1 MRELWGNSLWESRE
15 TCRQQA
21 FACAASAGASAEATA
36 AEREGPPDEDDTV
49 WNVDADEEFGAS
61 APRRAGLNIVLAKG
75 RGDAGFRQ
83 SGRGL
88 ISVHSTVEP
97 DERAYALEAYMN
109 AIFAQADAERR
120 PVARAT
126 RAVCCSWR
134 ARGVLVPPMPATC
147 RRCTRRAWRQGT
159 KALDGAICCA
169 SSLSAQSIPMARRSP
184 RSWSDASTS
193 SSSTLRLRPISRA
206 RWMDASVPDDAPM
219 PAEQVGHIFFRV
231 RGRKR
236 LSARAT
242 RLDAVPVLVLIIKCC
257 HQNFFFFCRRHI
269 TLFILSFVSRMRRA

>member
-1 MRELWGNSLWESRE
+1 MSRG
-15 TCRQQA
+15 RQQA
-21 FACAASAGASAEATA
+21 FVCVASAGASAKATA

-134 ARGVLVPPMPATC
+134 ARGVLVAPMPATC
-147 RRCTRRAWRQGT
+147 RRCTRRAWR
-159 KALDGAICCA
+159 
-169 SSLSAQSIPMARRSP
+169 
-184 RSWSDASTS
+184 
-193 SSSTLRLRPISRA
+193 
-206 RWMDASVPDDAPM
+206 
-219 PAEQVGHIFFRV
+219 
-231 RGRKR
+231 
-236 LSARAT
+236 
-242 RLDAVPVLVLIIKCC
+242 
-257 HQNFFFFCRRHI
+257 
-269 TLFILSFVSRMRRA
+269 

>member
-1 MRELWGNSLWESRE
+1 MKLKVLLMRELWGTLCGNLENVSRG
-15 TCRQQA
+15 RQQA
-21 FACAASAGASAEATA
+21 FACAASAGASAKATA

-169 SSLSAQSIPMARRSP
+169 SSLSAQSIPMARQSP

-193 SSSTLRLRPISRA
+193 SSRTLRLRAECA
-206 RWMDASVPDDAPM
+206 RSMD
-219 PAEQVGHIFFRV
+219 
-231 RGRKR
+231 GRFC
-236 LSARAT
+236 AR
-242 RLDAVPVLVLIIKCC
+242 
-257 HQNFFFFCRRHI
+257 
-269 TLFILSFVSRMRRA
+269 

>member
-1 MRELWGNSLWESRE
+1 MILKVLLMRELWGTLCGNLENVSRG
-15 TCRQQA
+15 RQQA
-21 FACAASAGASAEATA
+21 FACAASAGASAKATA

-109 AIFAQADAERR
+109 AIFAQADAERQ

-134 ARGVLVPPMPATC
+134 ARGVLVACSCRQCQRRAGGAHDAHGGRVRRLSMGQSVARPRC
-147 RRCTRRAWRQGT
+147 RRSRSRWRA
-159 KALDGAICCA
+159 KARGAG
-169 SSLSAQSIPMARRSP
+169 R
-184 RSWSDASTS
+184 TH
-193 SSSTLRLRPISRA
+193 LR
-206 RWMDASVPDDAPM
+206 
-219 PAEQVGHIFFRV
+219 RV
-231 RGRKR
+231 RER
-236 LSARAT
+236 
-242 RLDAVPVLVLIIKCC
+242 
-257 HQNFFFFCRRHI
+257 
-269 TLFILSFVSRMRRA
+269 